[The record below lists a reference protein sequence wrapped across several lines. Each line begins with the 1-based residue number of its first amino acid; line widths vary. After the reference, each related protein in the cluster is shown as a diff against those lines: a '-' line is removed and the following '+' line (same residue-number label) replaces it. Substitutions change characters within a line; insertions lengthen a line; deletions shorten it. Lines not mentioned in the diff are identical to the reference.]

1 MKKKLFTVLL
11 CAALAVTA
19 VACKKEIKYNA
30 SELVEL
36 GQYKGMEITL
46 YDNYEFTEEGFAPF
60 VDNSIQQQG
69 IFIPDDSLT
78 TVEEDS
84 IVNVDYVGS
93 KDGVAFDRGSA
104 EDQMIDIANNSSATE
119 KTGYIAGFTAG
130 LVGHEVGEEVAYE
143 VTFPEDYGNA
153 DLAGQTVIFTF
164 QINYIAKAIDSK
176 DELTDDLVAEKIQGY
191 STVDEY
197 IAALETQYKA
207 NLETALANDKE
218 TAILNAIENGSIGTV
233 KEVPEDLL
241 QARVDMILVLQN
253 KQYESYGTTMEE
265 YVASI
270 GYDYED
276 VLADLK
282 ENVKKSTETELILEA
297 IADAEDIQ
305 LDDDYDAFVQNIY
318 TKMGYEDAESFY
330 EEFSVEGYD
339 GERYFQLAYIT
350 EKVVKWLADN
360 CVVSFEEPEVVEDVE
375 ITDDEAAAAE
385 NSEESAE

>member
-11 CAALAVTA
+11 CGALAVSA
-19 VACKKEIKYNA
+19 VACKKEIKYKA
-30 SELVEL
+30 SDLVEL

-46 YDNYEFTEEGFAPF
+46 YNNYEFTEEGFASF

-130 LVGHEVGEEVAYE
+130 LVGHQVGEEVAYE
-143 VTFPEDYGNA
+143 VTFPEQYNSP
-153 DLAGQTVIFTF
+153 DLAGQTVVFTF
-164 QINYIAKAIDSK
+164 QINYIANSIDSK
-176 DELTDDLVAEKIQGY
+176 DKLTDDIVAEKIQGY

-197 IAALETQYKA
+197 IAALEKVYRD
-207 NLETALANDKE
+207 NLETSLANDKE
-218 TAILNAIENGSIGTV
+218 TAILNAIENGNIGTV

-241 QARVDMILVLQN
+241 QARVDMIINMQE
-253 KQYESYGTTMEE
+253 KQYEANGTTMEE
-265 YVASI
+265 YATSA
-270 GYDYED
+270 GYDYEE
-276 VLADLK
+276 VIANLK
-282 ENVKKSTETELILEA
+282 DNVRESTKTELILEA

-305 LDDDYDAFVQNIY
+305 IDDEYDKFIKNVY
-318 TKMGYEDAESFY
+318 TKMGYTDVDSFY
-330 EEFSVEGYD
+330 EDFSVEGYE
-339 GERYFQLAYIT
+339 GSRYFELAYRT
-350 EKVVKWLADN
+350 EKALDYLVEN
-360 CVVSFEEPEVVEDVE
+360 CVVSFEEPPLVEDVE
-375 ITDDEAAAAE
+375 ITDDEAVQEDAT
-385 NSEESAE
+385 EESAE

>member
-11 CAALAVTA
+11 CTALAVTA
-19 VACKKEIKYNA
+19 VACKKEIKYTA
-30 SELVEL
+30 SDIVKL

-46 YDNYEFTEEGFAPF
+46 YDNYEFTEEGFNSF
-60 VDNSIQQQG
+60 VENSIQQQG
-69 IFIPDDSLT
+69 IFIQDDSLT

-93 KDGVAFDRGSA
+93 QDGVAFDGGSA
-104 EDQMIDIANNSSATE
+104 EDQMLDIANNSAAGGQN
-119 KTGYIAGFTAG
+119 GYIPGFTSG

-164 QINYIAKAIDSK
+164 QINYIANAIDSK
-176 DELTDDLVAEKIQGY
+176 DKLTDDIVAEKIQGY

-197 IAALETQYKA
+197 LAALEEQYKS
-207 NLETALANDKE
+207 NLETSLANDKE
-218 TAILNAIENGSIGTV
+218 TAILNAIENGNIGKV
-233 KEVPEDLL
+233 EKVPDDLL
-241 QARVDMILVLQN
+241 QARVDMILLLQN
-253 KQYESYGTTMEE
+253 KQYEAYGTTMEE
-265 YVASI
+265 YVTSI

-282 ENVKKSTETELILEA
+282 SNVKKSTETELILEA

-318 TKMGYEDAESFY
+318 TQMGYSDAESFY
-330 EEFSVEGYD
+330 DDLSVEGYD
-339 GERYFQLAYIT
+339 GERYFQLAYRT
-350 EKVVKWLADN
+350 EKVVKWLAEN

-385 NSEESAE
+385 ASEESAE